1 MCHPRRIV
9 FVGASIA
16 LAAVFCLVGGSA
28 HAIPVVWSGDMIN
41 PETGMYLSA
50 TAELD
55 VLGGNLVVTLSNVG
69 GEVMTPT
76 DVLTAVVFELPK
88 NTEGN
93 PTVSLTPIS
102 AMVPLSSTVVYGLM
116 GGLDGARSVGGE
128 WCYSI
133 TPPPTGIGSAGLGTF
148 GSPMDDAYF
157 DIRNLQGPAN
167 VDGIQYGITSLID
180 NVSPTLHNVYG
191 NAAVTGDNA
200 LIQNS
205 VVFTLAITGDLD
217 PRDIYDLHFWYGT
230 GAEGADIPGVPEPV
244 SMVMLGCLG
253 AGMLAAR
260 KLRGK
265 RAA

>member
-1 MCHPRRIV
+1 MKKMCHSRKTV
-9 FVGASIA
+9 FVGASLA

-28 HAIPVVWSGDMIN
+28 HAIPVVWCGDMTN
-41 PETGMYLSA
+41 PETGMSLSA

-69 GEVMTPT
+69 GEVMAPS

-88 NTEGN
+88 NEAGVA
-93 PTVSLTPIS
+93 TVSLTPIS
-102 AMVPLSSTVVYGLM
+102 AMVPLSSTVVYGSM
-116 GGLDGARSVGGE
+116 GGLDGPRSVGGE

-148 GSPMDDAYF
+148 GSPKDDAYF
-157 DIRNLQGPAN
+157 DVKNLQGPAN

-180 NVSPTLHNVYG
+180 NVVYG

-205 VVFTLAITGDLD
+205 VVFTLAITGNLD

-230 GAEGADIPGVPEPV
+230 GAEGPDIPGVPEPV

-253 AGMLAAR
+253 AGMLVTR

-265 RAA
+265 PAA